1 LAQRKSYVGLLW
13 IAAQCRERPRKM
25 KAPDLT
31 EAFKGGHEFD
41 LGWTLPRRSDANL
54 SRASRKAVQLV
65 STRINIGLS
74 DGKGITSFSN
84 APQPLA
90 YPAKGMMTISTCWPV
105 TKLSAVSSRP
115 TPRPWEAHGCGHSS
129 SRTTNAARQPTA
141 TLRRARRPWLPSR
154 KAGGGSE
161 PRRSHT
167 R

>member
-1 LAQRKSYVGLLW
+1 
-13 IAAQCRERPRKM
+13 M
-25 KAPDLT
+25 D
-31 EAFKGGHEFD
+31 
-41 LGWTLPRRSDANL
+41 LPRRSDANL

-105 TKLSAVSSRP
+105 MKLAAVSSRP

-129 SRTTNAARQPTA
+129 SRTHERGTPTHGYAATREEA
-141 TLRRARRPWLPSR
+141 MAAFAKGWRR
-154 KAGGGSE
+154 E
-161 PRRSHT
+161 
-167 R
+167 